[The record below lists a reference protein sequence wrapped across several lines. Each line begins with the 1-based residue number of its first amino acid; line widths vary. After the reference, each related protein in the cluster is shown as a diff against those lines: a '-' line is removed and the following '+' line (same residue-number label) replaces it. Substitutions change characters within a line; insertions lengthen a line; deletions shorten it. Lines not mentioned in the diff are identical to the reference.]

1 MNTTKKEY
9 FMNNI
14 RKIGLTA
21 LAGSLV
27 TLGSAVAGEMSV
39 SGAINTTLKFG
50 KPTDG
55 GNNTSRSIG
64 NDKDV
69 TFSGGG
75 ELDNGTTFS
84 VSTTLLDNYELSAS
98 TTTITTPSLGS
109 FQVGSSTGSAS
120 YMYDEEVPQAYEQV
134 SDAKQTMANIVGNF
148 MDNNHV
154 MYTPPAMDFMGATFQ
169 AHLGY
174 TPQASDAVVG
184 DGGQAAFNQTWGAG
198 KELGLTVSYEGIK
211 AGFYGA
217 ERENKTSNNT
227 VTGGR
232 TIGDE
237 FNGAWYVKYSMG
249 PVSIG
254 YSETY
259 MDAGVTADD
268 SSSVNSS
275 VVERTA
281 GGIFTGEQ
289 MSIAFNVNDNMSI
302 SYTTSDETYDTQ
314 DDAATAVTTDDDVT
328 ETVDAIQ
335 VAYSMGGMSI
345 KAYNMEVTN
354 PDQDDN
360 AADASITEIALGF
373 AF

>member
-1 MNTTKKEY
+1 
-9 FMNNI
+9 MNNI
-14 RKIGLTA
+14 KKIGLTA

-27 TLGSAVAGEMSV
+27 TLGSAVAGELSV
-39 SGAINTTLKFG
+39 SGGINTTLKFG
-50 KPTDG
+50 KGG
-55 GNNTSRSIG
+55 GNTGRTIG
-64 NDKDV
+64 ADRDF

-84 VSTTLLDNYELSAS
+84 MSTTTNDTLGLSAS

-109 FQVGSSTGSAS
+109 FQVGSGTGSAAGA
-120 YMYDEEVPQAYEQV
+120 YDEEVPQAYEQV
-134 SDAKQTMANIVGNF
+134 SDGKDTMANSVGNF

-154 MYTPPAMDFMGATFQ
+154 MYTSPTFEVAGASIT

-174 TPQASDAVVG
+174 SPKATDSYTLTG
-184 DGGQAAFNQTWGAG
+184 DGGQTTYSASVGAG
-198 KELGLTVSYEGIK
+198 KEAGITIAYEGLK
-211 AGFYGA
+211 VGVYGA
-217 ERENKTSNNT
+217 ERDRT
-227 VTGGR
+227 VPFTAGSTGNYE
-232 TIGDE
+232 TDE
-237 FNGAWYVKYSMG
+237 FNGAWYAKYTMG

-259 MDAGVTADD
+259 MDAGVTADVE
-268 SSSVNSS
+268 STTTSKA
-275 VVERTA
+275 ERTA
-281 GGIFTGEQ
+281 GGLFEGEQ

-314 DDAATAVTTDDDVT
+314 DDAKTASTSDDDVT
-328 ETVDAIQ
+328 ESIDAIQ
-335 VAYSMGGMSI
+335 ISYSMGGMSI

-360 AADASITEIALGF
+360 AADQSVTEIALGF

>member
-1 MNTTKKEY
+1 
-9 FMNNI
+9 MNNFK
-14 RKIGLTA
+14 KIGLTA

-27 TLGSAVAGEMSV
+27 TLGSVQAGEMSV

-50 KPTDG
+50 KTG
-55 GNNTSRSIG
+55 GNTGRSIG
-64 NDKDV
+64 ADRDV

-84 VSTTLLDNYELSAS
+84 VSTTTNDSIGLSAS

-109 FQVGSSTGSAS
+109 FMIGNGTGGLSGA
-120 YMYDEEVPQAYEQV
+120 YDEEVPQAYEQV
-134 SDAKQTMANIVGNF
+134 SDATGKGVANSVGNF
-148 MDNNHV
+148 LDKNHV
-154 MYTPPAMDFMGATFQ
+154 SYTSPTLDLMGASVT
-169 AHLGY
+169 AHVEY
-174 TPQASDAVVG
+174 SPMASDTDVG
-184 DGGQAAFNQTWGAG
+184 DGGQATYSASVGAG
-198 KELGLTVSYEGIK
+198 KSLGLTVAYEGLK
-211 AGFYGA
+211 LGFYGA
-217 ERENKTSNNT
+217 ERERT
-227 VTGGR
+227 VPKVTASSGNYEH
-232 TIGDE
+232 DE
-237 FNGAWYVKYSMG
+237 FNGVWYAKYTMG

-254 YSETY
+254 YSESY
-259 MDAGVTADD
+259 IDAGVTGTAE
-268 SSSVNSS
+268 SINAAKTL
-275 VVERTA
+275 RTA
-281 GGIFTGEQ
+281 GGIFTGDQ

-328 ETVDAIQ
+328 ETIDAIQ

-360 AADASITEIALGF
+360 AADQSVTEIALGF